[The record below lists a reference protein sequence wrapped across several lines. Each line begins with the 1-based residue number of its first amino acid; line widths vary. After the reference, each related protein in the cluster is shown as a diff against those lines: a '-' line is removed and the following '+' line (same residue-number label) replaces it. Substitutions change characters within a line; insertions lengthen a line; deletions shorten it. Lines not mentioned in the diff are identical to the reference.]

1 MSENPINV
9 VIPIEDPNVSGE
21 EEKLSSI
28 DEIINYVMMTPHN
41 TNPNILRQ
49 MLIALQNNSITEVA
63 EPVFD
68 DGKDNVMV

>member
-1 MSENPINV
+1 MIMSQKPIN
-9 VIPIEDPNVSGE
+9 IQGPGAGEE

>member
-49 MLIALQNNSITEVA
+49 MLIAL
-63 EPVFD
+63 
-68 DGKDNVMV
+68 